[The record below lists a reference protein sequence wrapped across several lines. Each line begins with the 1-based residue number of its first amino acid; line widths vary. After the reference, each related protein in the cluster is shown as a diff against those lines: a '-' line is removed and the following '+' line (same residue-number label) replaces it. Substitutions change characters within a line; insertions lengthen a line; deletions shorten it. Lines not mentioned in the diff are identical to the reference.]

1 MKKIEKNEDGEYSG
15 DGVLIVDLEEINK
28 VLTPVKAGDLIKK
41 NVKMDLSCEEWDQ
54 ESSNSTFDGGGF
66 YIAGGDIL
74 YKDEPFI
81 NFQETGCD
89 DATMNASCEIVN
101 QDLFVEFVFDF
112 IRDENDGVLPAP
124 EEDSSRKICEKLQ
137 DGVNGAAWSIEEYGD
152 TVEYEIRVEQGSF
165 AVVTKGNKIIK
176 TSCDILDYTEPG
188 VTWFLMALFGGYEQG
203 GEGEPQE
210 EIEVDMETAEEM
222 ENCLGSGFAYGD

>member
-89 DATMNASCEIVN
+89 
-101 QDLFVEFVFDF
+101 
-112 IRDENDGVLPAP
+112 
-124 EEDSSRKICEKLQ
+124 
-137 DGVNGAAWSIEEYGD
+137 
-152 TVEYEIRVEQGSF
+152 
-165 AVVTKGNKIIK
+165 II
-176 TSCDILDYTEPG
+176 
-188 VTWFLMALFGGYEQG
+188 
-203 GEGEPQE
+203 
-210 EIEVDMETAEEM
+210 
-222 ENCLGSGFAYGD
+222 